1 MGAQI
6 LIILIIAG
14 LALCAFFLSNNK
26 TYNSSDLSSSS
37 NALENPFLKGYF
49 IVLVTSQEELD
60 ILQQK
65 AFNYG
70 YNWAFAKGEFLKFE
84 EEVYLLFTGSG
95 GLIFT
100 FFKREYF
107 NLKNYKKLEIED
119 LISEEEFLAYR
130 EEKSQESIDSAL
142 NNEVL
147 DQSPTITKPVEENTT
162 IKDSFALDYSKIK
175 FHKDSETGEVF
186 RYLLEHGFVNQEV
199 SPFGN
204 LKKKIYRLRLMGVNI
219 TKEKVV
225 GKRFSNY
232 ILQK

>member
-37 NALENPFLKGYF
+37 NALENPFLKGHF

-60 ILQQK
+60 ILKQK

-84 EEVYLLFTGSG
+84 EEVHLLFTGSG

-107 NLKNYKKLEIED
+107 NLKNYKKLEIQD
-119 LISEEEFLAYR
+119 LITEDDILAYR
-130 EEKSQESIDSAL
+130 EEKSQQSTDSSSI
-142 NNEVL
+142 NEIVCEN
-147 DQSPTITKPVEENTT
+147 PTFVNTIEQNTATKEP
-162 IKDSFALDYSKIK
+162 IALDYSKIK